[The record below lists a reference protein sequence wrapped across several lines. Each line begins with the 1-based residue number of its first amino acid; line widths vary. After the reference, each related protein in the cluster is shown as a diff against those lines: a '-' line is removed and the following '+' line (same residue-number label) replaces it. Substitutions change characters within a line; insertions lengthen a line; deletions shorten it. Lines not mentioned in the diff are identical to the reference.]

1 MTNRF
6 QPAFE
11 AQREQFPS
19 DATKTLEWR
28 IDQLDRMERM
38 RTDNKDAWCAALYQ
52 DFGKPPF
59 EQLFEITVPTGV
71 IKFYR
76 DNLEAL
82 MTPQPV
88 AILQGLESTGNRG
101 VIYKE
106 PYGVTLVIGPFN
118 APILLLLDP
127 AIAALAAGNPVILK
141 PANTT
146 PATAALFN
154 NLVSQYF
161 ALENVTVVTGGRE
174 EIGALLESAAVL
186 LSATLAFGRPG
197 ESGHLCRTQCQAWG
211 ALAPSRARSSRDH
224 SRLRPLPA
232 PQSPARP
239 ADDRRIS
246 KLSQRW

>member
-82 MTPQPV
+82 MTPQQRADPPAARPGHRRACGRQSGDPQAGQHHACDRGAVQQPRV
-88 AILQGLESTGNRG
+88 AIFR
-101 VIYKE
+101 
-106 PYGVTLVIGPFN
+106 
-118 APILLLLDP
+118 
-127 AIAALAAGNPVILK
+127 AG
-141 PANTT
+141 
-146 PATAALFN
+146 
-154 NLVSQYF
+154 
-161 ALENVTVVTGGRE
+161 ECHGRH
-174 EIGALLESAAVL
+174 
-186 LSATLAFGRPG
+186 R
-197 ESGHLCRTQCQAWG
+197 
-211 ALAPSRARSSRDH
+211 RARGNWR
-224 SRLRPLPA
+224 A
-232 PQSPARP
+232 A
-239 ADDRRIS
+239 
-246 KLSQRW
+246 